1 MATNPFTYCTDAIFH
16 DLLECTDKPDKPDT
30 DKPVKTEPEFD
41 RTAALAFVVHDLAR
55 NAVDRYVK
63 SSEFEDKVK
72 TAVDKQVDSR
82 MREHYPTPKQLVDV
96 VNEKLKQF
104 TDTHSTGLK
113 KFIERC
119 ETENE
124 AVDGHVKG
132 MNKRV
137 QVYQQTVQQLI
148 KQHEQKMQELIEQH
162 KRETQELFKQHQ
174 RDINSWRPTLHK
186 LMEETTKRKINEIS
200 ESNTPDIPKCVL
212 NLLLDQKTS
221 FRKNTQTKFATG
233 VRLKDKTITLLK
245 EKGGVICT
253 PAKQKGFSCELPV
266 KWQKNENFKAY
277 VRNLKAKRKKQKR

>member
-1 MATNPFTYCTDAIFH
+1 MATNPLFTYCTDAIFQ
-16 DLLECTDKPDKPDT
+16 DLLECTDKPDT

-41 RTAALAFVVHDLAR
+41 RTAALALVVHGLAE
-55 NAVDRYVK
+55 NAVDKYVK
-63 SSEFEDKVK
+63 SPEFEDKVK

-82 MREHYPTPKQLVDV
+82 MQEHYPTPKQLMGV
-96 VNEKLKQF
+96 VNAKLKQF

-137 QVYQQTVQQLI
+137 QVYQQKMQELI
-148 KQHEQKMQELIEQH
+148 KQREQKMQELIEQH
-162 KRETQELFKQHQ
+162 KRETQELIEQHM
-174 RDINSWRPTLHK
+174 RDVNSWRPTLHK
-186 LMEETTKRKINEIS
+186 LMEETTKRKSNEIS

-233 VRLKDKTITLLK
+233 VCLTPKTLGLLK
-245 EKGGVICT
+245 ENGVICT
-253 PAKQKGFSCELPV
+253 NAKQKGFSCELPV